1 MRRSRGRRTAG
12 AADSRPARCD
22 RRPRSA
28 RPARARRQASRAY
41 RAQRRDIGHIA
52 FIDETL
58 QDILGRNRLPGD
70 RRHGIRGRAK
80 DDGDAPP
87 RAPLGTGS
95 SQSNLNWPFSGSQV
109 DQTDS
114 PTRMTEKCAS
124 CMRSRSTSSRSYGHC
139 PGHSLT
145 LPAVNFGICL
155 ASAFA
160 LPPSTKVSSR
170 SSADTRWARI
180 ASSAPSGSC
189 LAIAS
194 TTARCS
200 FFVTE

>member
-1 MRRSRGRRTAG
+1 MQALQIRAG
-12 AADSRPARCD
+12 HD
-22 RRPRSA
+22 RRVRLELGDKRAAPTVRNDVTSDTSPSSTRPSRTSSVATGSPATGGTAYVGVPRMTEMP
-28 RPARARRQASRAY
+28 RRA
-41 RAQRRDIGHIA
+41 
-52 FIDETL
+52 
-58 QDILGRNRLPGD
+58 
-70 RRHGIRGRAK
+70 
-80 DDGDAPP
+80 
-87 RAPLGTGS
+87 APLGTGS

-124 CMRSRSTSSRSYGHC
+124 CMRSRSTSSRSYVHC